1 MNPSKVISE
10 EDENVLI
17 NYILYDDRL
26 TTTRNAA
33 IVLKEL
39 TFYMLLG
46 DDNDYFTYLREGF
59 PDDFYEKSEINK
71 WRDRST
77 ENHFKGID
85 KLVENHYETFRN
97 EARIWD
103 LDDKW
108 MDEPQLKELIRKFKP
123 LLFRYKKIYETNQ
136 NYFLRKTEF
145 LPMNDPV
152 RFIAVYAFTKIVHFN
167 VDSVD
172 LNSFFKRLPYDRY
185 IILRMGK
192 SGILK
197 VSYKNLSIGE
207 NIFNLN
213 VPIRRNIMSVLDAI
227 QKKEFPDNLHGKT
240 VALIGAPGYTDDEDI
255 PRVYTESSS
264 WRLSE
269 VLRVLRNREGFEDF
283 FSIKKEMKKTE
294 YPGELKG
301 RTFSVRIDGEPHI
314 FDII

>member
-1 MNPSKVISE
+1 MMYPFKVISE
-10 EDENVLI
+10 KEENVLI
-17 NYILYDDRL
+17 NFILNEERL
-26 TTTRNAA
+26 TTTRKAA

-46 DDNDYFTYLREGF
+46 DDNYYFIYLHEGF
-59 PDDFYEKSEINK
+59 PEDFYEKTENHK
-71 WRDRST
+71 WRDKSI

-85 KLVENHYETFRN
+85 KLVENHHENLR
-97 EARIWD
+97 RVVRPGIKI
-103 LDDKW
+103 KW
-108 MDEPQLKELIRKFKP
+108 MNELQLKELIRKFKL
-123 LLFRYKKIYETNQ
+123 LLFRYKKIYEANQ
-136 NYFLRKTEF
+136 YYFLGDTEF

-172 LNSFFKRLPYDRY
+172 FTSFFIRLPHDRF

-192 SGILK
+192 DGILK
-197 VSYKNLSIGE
+197 LSYKNLSIGE
-207 NIFNLN
+207 NIFNMN
-213 VPIRRNIMSVLDAI
+213 VPPNRNIMSVLDAI
-227 QKKEFPDNLHGKT
+227 QKKKFPDNLHGKT

-283 FSIKKEMKKTE
+283 FSIEKQMKKTE

>member
-10 EDENVLI
+10 KDENVLI
-17 NYILYDDRL
+17 NFILNEERL

-85 KLVENHYETFRN
+85 KLVEN
-97 EARIWD
+97 I
-103 LDDKW
+103 KW
-108 MDEPQLKELIRKFKP
+108 MDYTQLKEIIRKFKP
-123 LLFRYKKIYETNQ
+123 LLFSYKKIYEGNKKF
-136 NYFLRKTEF
+136 FLPVKEF
-145 LPMNDPV
+145 LPMYDPD

-167 VDSVD
+167 VDSDD

-185 IILRMGK
+185 IILRMGN

-207 NIFNLN
+207 NIFNMN

-240 VALIGAPGYTDDEDI
+240 VALIGAPGYTDNEDI

>member
-1 MNPSKVISE
+1 MMNPSKVISE
-10 EDENVLI
+10 KDENVLI
-17 NYILYDDRL
+17 NFILNEERL

-85 KLVENHYETFRN
+85 KLVENHHENLR
-97 EARIWD
+97 RMVRPWSDI
-103 LDDKW
+103 KR
-108 MDEPQLKELIRKFKP
+108 MDYTQLKEIIRKFKP

-167 VDSVD
+167 VDSDD

-185 IILRMGK
+185 IILRMGN

-207 NIFNLN
+207 NIFNMN

-240 VALIGAPGYTDDEDI
+240 VALIGAPGYTDNEDI